1 MRTNSIFRSLSFRT
15 TLVVTGVLIVI
26 LSVFSALRYEQHRE
40 MELSSAQA
48 QAAFTSSIIEAALEH
63 EMQTQDLGD
72 LQHNIDRVGQ
82 QPGVRSISLFD
93 ANDRV
98 RFSTQVRAGETQ
110 LGLRDPSCQPSQN
123 ASDSTRSNTVIF
135 TDSTGEP
142 LLRSCK
148 PIVNQ
153 PECYGCHNSQQP
165 VLGALVT
172 DFSLT
177 TTNQRLVADLQ
188 QTIFAGLGAILVA
201 TLVVYFLLSH
211 LALRK
216 LQAFAPVLSRFGQG
230 DLAAR
235 LPPSG
240 EDEIGQLATAFNQ
253 MAGGLQTRE
262 RENARLYH
270 EIQEK
275 ETARSQLLQKVIATQ
290 EEERRRIS
298 RELHDDF
305 AQSLT
310 ALSVTVQS
318 ALQTVSP
325 EMRTLRQQLEQL
337 QVLVVDTLGETSRWI
352 QDLRPRMLDDLGL
365 APSIR
370 MYAESRLEASGTAVE
385 VEASGLKQRLPPEI
399 EITLFRVVQ
408 EAVANI
414 AKHAHARR
422 ARIRFDLY
430 ETGYVVA
437 RVEDDGIGFVPGQF
451 LHSTDGL
458 RGMGLLSMR
467 ERVTLLGGTLMIDST
482 PGRGTVVRA
491 EIPWKKD
498 NLPFAS

>member
-1 MRTNSIFRSLSFRT
+1 M
-15 TLVVTGVLIVI
+15 VVTGVLVII
-26 LSVFSALRYEQHRE
+26 LSGFSALRYEQHRE
-40 MELSSAQA
+40 LELSGAEA
-48 QAAFTSSIIEAALEH
+48 QAAFTSSVVEAALEH
-63 EMQTQDLGD
+63 EMQTQDLSD
-72 LQHNIDRVGQ
+72 LQNNINRVGQ
-82 QPGVRSISLFD
+82 QPGVRSIVLFD
-93 ANDRV
+93 ANNRV
-98 RFSTQVRAGETQ
+98 RFSTPANIGESP
-110 LGLRDPSCQPSQN
+110 LGLRDPACQPSQN
-123 ASDSTRSNTVIF
+123 FGDSTNGDAEIF
-135 TDSTGEP
+135 TAFSGEQ

-148 PIVNQ
+148 LIVNQ
-153 PECYGCHNSQQP
+153 PDCYGCHNSQQP
-165 VLGALVT
+165 VLGALVA
-172 DFSLT
+172 DYSLT
-177 TTNQRLVADLQ
+177 ATNQHLLVDLQ
-188 QTIFAGLGAILVA
+188 QTVIGGLAAILIA
-201 TLVVYFLLSH
+201 MLIVYFLLSR
-211 LALRK
+211 LVLRK

-240 EDEIGQLATAFNQ
+240 ADEIGQLATAFNQ
-253 MAGGLQTRE
+253 MAIGLQTRE
-262 RENARLYH
+262 RENERLYR

-275 ETARSQLLQKVIATQ
+275 ETARSQLLQQVIATQ

-298 RELHDDF
+298 RDLHDDF

-337 QVLVVDTLGETSRWI
+337 QALVVDTLGETSRWI

-370 MYAESRLEASGTAVE
+370 MYAESRLEPSGATVE
-385 VEASGLKQRLPPEI
+385 VDASGLKQRLPPEI

-414 AKHAHARR
+414 AKHAHARH
-422 ARIRFDLY
+422 ARIRFELY
-430 ETGYVVA
+430 ETGHVVA
-437 RVEDDGIGFVPGQF
+437 RVEDDGVGFVPGQF

-458 RGMGLLSMR
+458 RGMGLLGMR

-498 NLPFAS
+498 IPSSAS